1 MSDDTVK
8 QELYSSIGQDPHTF
22 DNPEIAHVT
31 INENKVLAS
40 NTVPGLTVD
49 VRELPDG
56 IDLRMELEENRVIQ
70 YPVHMCFGVIP
81 RTGVQRI
88 NLDVV
93 IGKNSKISLM
103 AHCSFPFAV
112 DVKHIMDAKIKVM
125 DGAEYSY
132 FERHVHSE
140 TGGVNVLPKAVV
152 DVGRGARFRTEFQL
166 LKGRV
171 GIMDIDYE
179 THVAEE
185 GLVEMTALVS
195 GSGDDHIVLH
205 ETAFLEGA
213 SSRAVLTSKVA
224 VRNNARSEVFNK
236 IVALAPYAR
245 GHVDCKEIIKDNGVA
260 VATPIVDVRDA
271 HAHVTH
277 EAAIG
282 SVDKKQLETLMSR
295 GMDEDEASEV
305 IIQGLL
311 S

>member
-1 MSDDTVK
+1 MNNDAIK
-8 QELYSSIGQDPHTF
+8 EELYSSIEQDPHTF
-22 DNPEIAHVT
+22 TNPEVAHVT
-31 INENKVLAS
+31 INENRVLAS
-40 NTVPGLTVD
+40 NTVDGLIVD
-49 VRELPDG
+49 VKELDDG
-56 IDLRMELEENRVIQ
+56 VDIRMELEDNRVIK
-70 YPVHMCFGVIP
+70 YPVHLCFGVIP
-81 RTGVQRI
+81 KTGIQRI
-88 NLDVV
+88 NMNVI

-112 DVKHIMDAKIKVM
+112 DVQHLMEARIHIKE
-125 DGAEYSY
+125 GADYSY
-132 FERHVHSE
+132 FERHVHSDS
-140 TGGVNVLPKAVV
+140 GGVQVIPKAMVQV
-152 DVGRGARFRTEFQL
+152 DRHARFKTEFQL

-171 GIMDIDYE
+171 GKMDIDYE
-179 THVAEE
+179 THIAEE
-185 GLVEMTALVS
+185 GLVEMMALIS
-195 GSGDDHIVLH
+195 GREDDEIVLH

-224 VRNNARSEVFNK
+224 VRNNARSNVYNK
-236 IVALAPYAR
+236 ITALAPYAR
-245 GHVDCKEIIKDNGVA
+245 GHVDCKEIIKDNGIA